1 MQIQNEVR
9 LAIPPE
15 RLFPLLCEVERIA
28 PCLPGASLDGR
39 DGEAYTGTVRIKV
52 GPIASQYAGKVRF
65 LELDET
71 NRRAVLSARGT
82 EQHGGGNAEA
92 KVVATV
98 TADGEGASVLHLAT
112 DLDIR
117 GKVAQFGRGVL
128 GDVSQRLI
136 EQFARNL
143 GERLAGGGLDTA
155 GTDGATDS
163 AQQSA
168 PAVTPPEAGAVD
180 GLGLVLAPLLRR
192 AAPVLA
198 GAVGG
203 FLAGLVLRRRGGRE
217 ITVKLIIPR
226 DPAGQGG

>member
-65 LELDET
+65 LELDEA

-98 TADGEGASVLHLAT
+98 AADGEGASVLHLAT

-143 GERLAGGGLDTA
+143 GERLAGGGLDDAPVNTPREP
-155 GTDGATDS
+155 
-163 AQQSA
+163 A
-168 PAVTPPEAGAVD
+168 PAAAPPEAAAVD

-192 AAPVLA
+192 AGPVLA
-198 GAVGG
+198 GVLGG